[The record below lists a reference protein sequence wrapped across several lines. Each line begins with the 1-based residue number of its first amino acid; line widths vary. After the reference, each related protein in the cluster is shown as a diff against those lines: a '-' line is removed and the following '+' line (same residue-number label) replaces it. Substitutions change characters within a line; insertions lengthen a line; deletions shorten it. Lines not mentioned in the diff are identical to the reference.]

1 MAQHAALPLGLLF
14 AAGFLLNQPSTA
26 QTFQRTYG
34 GSGLDEGRHVLV
46 LENGDLLITGR
57 TSSAGPGT
65 ESLWLMR
72 TNSIGEPIWSFTY
85 GGQFSEVGQR
95 ARVHPDGGFVVLGHT
110 DNSWGGLRNLYL
122 LRIADD
128 GTLLWSR
135 SIGSSGNDDAS
146 DLLVLPDGG
155 YLLTGNSGAF
165 GSRRVLVARLDAT
178 GELVWV
184 RQITSPGNDSGLALA
199 AAADGGFI
207 VVGSTQGLGPGQIDM
222 IAVRYDAAGNQLWLR
237 TLGGP
242 QADRALSV
250 QPTPEGDWLVGGN
263 TTSFGSGAQS
273 ILLARLSDAGEV
285 AWAKVYGGDR
295 QDILR
300 SMVPGDGG
308 GLLISGL
315 LFDTPGQA
323 QDHALLMQVNDAGE
337 VLWSRTYGAV
347 GGFAEHYGVARI
359 AEGFVAVGERSD
371 ANGDLDLLLL
381 RTDAAGQSGCD
392 QADVVMS
399 TIEVNLTV
407 TSPTPTAATAG
418 ITSSAPP
425 SLTAQGPLAL
435 STPCLDLGTG
445 LSSIATAATPAV
457 YPNPATDQLWIG
469 SAGTNRAVQLFDAR
483 GVMVWQGNLDQ
494 RTIDIRSLAPG
505 LYTGRLEQ
513 PPGTLTFRFMKQ

>member
-1 MAQHAALPLGLLF
+1 MAQRAALPIRLLF
-14 AAGFLLNQPSTA
+14 AAGMLLYQPSTA

-46 LENGDLLITGR
+46 LEDGDLLITGR
-57 TSSAGPGT
+57 TTSAGPGT

-85 GGQFSEVGQR
+85 GGQFSEVGLR
-95 ARVHPDGGFVVLGHT
+95 ARVHPDSGFVVLGHT

-135 SIGSSGNDDAS
+135 SIGSSSNDDAS

-165 GSRRVLVARLDAT
+165 GGRRVLVARLDAA

-184 RQITSPGNDSGLALA
+184 RQIASPGNDNGLALA

-222 IAVRYDAAGNQLWLR
+222 IAVRYDPSGNQLWLR

-263 TTSFGSGAQS
+263 TNSFGNGAQN
-273 ILLARLSDAGEV
+273 ILLARLSDAGEL

-300 SMVPGDGG
+300 SMVLADGG
-308 GLLISGL
+308 GFLISGL
-315 LFDTPGQA
+315 LFNTLGQA
-323 QDHALLMQVNDAGE
+323 QDHALLMRVNDGGE

-347 GGFAEHYGVARI
+347 GGFAEHYGMARI
-359 AEGFVAVGERSD
+359 DEGFVATGARAD

-381 RTDAAGQSGCD
+381 RTDASGQSGCD
-392 QADVVMS
+392 QAEVLMS
-399 TIEVNLTV
+399 VIEVTLTV
-407 TSPTPTAATAG
+407 TSPTPTAATMG
-418 ITSSAPP
+418 ITSSVPP
-425 SLTAQGPLAL
+425 TETSQGPLAL
-435 STPCLDLGTG
+435 TTPCLDLGTG
-445 LSSIATAATPAV
+445 MSPTAAAARLAV
-457 YPNPATDQLWIG
+457 SPNPATDQLWIG
-469 SAGTNRAVQLFDAR
+469 SEGTNPAIQLFDAR
-483 GVMVWQGNLDQ
+483 GVLVWQGTLDQ
-494 RTIDIRSLAPG
+494 RTIDIHSLPPG
-505 LYTGRLEQ
+505 LYTGWIERPQGKE
-513 PPGTLTFRFMKQ
+513 TFRFVKE